1 MNGYMGQILDVD
13 LSRKTTSAIPIDVKI
28 AKQFVGGSGYA
39 SRLLYEVMD
48 PTVDPLGPDNMLLY
62 MTGPLTG
69 TQAPSTG
76 RMVVCGKSPLTNFWG
91 ESHVGG
97 HFGANLKFS
106 GFDGILVKGQSE
118 EPLYLHVKDGT
129 TQIHSAV
136 DLWGMKT
143 DETQERLRDEL
154 GRVRT
159 ACIGPAGEKLVRFA
173 SIVTDERSAA
183 RCGLGAVMGSKKLKA
198 IAVEGERKVELA
210 DKEGFTKLARKSS
223 TVLGEAMHHLRDSGT
238 SLYVDVGIMFN
249 DMPIKYFQETEF
261 EADKLSS
268 TAMKE
273 FLTGRTACYS
283 CPIGCGRVV
292 SLPEFG
298 MNRVAGPEYQTIA
311 AFGTG
316 LLIPDLRKVSLMNR
330 FCNQYGMDTISCGS
344 TISFATHL
352 CDLGKLDW
360 GLKWNDPEGVI
371 ELIHA
376 IADRSESGDKLA
388 EGSMRFA
395 RRHNV
400 PELALHVKGM
410 EIPNHDPRAFAGM
423 ATVYAVAAR
432 GATHL
437 EGDMYS
443 VDVGVD
449 VREVGILSGDRLENE
464 GKGATAAK
472 SQDFRA
478 FFDSIIMCQ
487 FAIVPPLTLIDLLNL
502 ATGASYEL
510 EDILRIGARAVTMK
524 RLFNL
529 KCGLTGSDD
538 TLPKPLLR
546 PLPDLVTDDFVPDVD
561 TQLNEYYEHR
571 GWDRET
577 GVPTKEALTEL
588 GLADGTGS

>member
-1 MNGYMGQILDVD
+1 MGRILDVN
-13 LSRKTTSAIPIDVKI
+13 LTAQTTSVMPLNMKI
-28 AKQFVGGSGYA
+28 ASQFVGGSGYA
-39 SRLLYEVMD
+39 SRLLYKLMD
-48 PTVDPLGPDNMLLY
+48 PGVDPLGPDNMLLY

-76 RMVVCGKSPLTNFWG
+76 RLVVCGKSPLTGFWG

-106 GFDGILVKGQSE
+106 GFDGVLLRGKAK
-118 EPLYLHVKDGT
+118 EPVYLHIKDT
-129 TQIHSAV
+129 KAEIHSAS
-136 DLWGMKT
+136 DMWGMKT
-143 DETQERLRDEL
+143 DETQDRLRKEL

-173 SIVTDERSAA
+173 GIVTDERLAA
-183 RCGLGAVMGSKKLKA
+183 RCGPGAVMGSKNVKA
-198 IAVEGERKVELA
+198 IAVQGLQKVELA
-210 DKEGFTKLARKSS
+210 DPDGFATLSRETSKI
-223 TVLGEAMHHLRDSGT
+223 LGDTMHHLRDLGT

-261 EADKLSS
+261 EADGL
-268 TAMKE
+268 TAATMKE

-298 MNRVAGPEYQTIA
+298 MNRVAGPEFQTIA

-316 LLIPDLRKVSLMNR
+316 LLISDLRKVSLMNYL
-330 FCNQYGMDTISCGS
+330 CNQYGMDTISCGS
-344 TISFATHL
+344 TISFAIHL

-360 GLKWNDPEGVI
+360 GLEWNDPERMV

-376 IADRSESGDKLA
+376 IANRSGVGADLA
-388 EGSMRFA
+388 EGSLRFSHK
-395 RRHNV
+395 HNV

-423 ATVYAVAAR
+423 ATVYAVASR

-443 VDVGVD
+443 VDMGVD
-449 VREVGILSGDRLENE
+449 VREVGIYSGDRLDNQ
-464 GKGATAAK
+464 GKGETAARA
-472 SQDFRA
+472 QDFRA
-478 FFDSIIMCQ
+478 FFDSFIMCH
-487 FAIVPPLTLIDLLNL
+487 FAIVSPHTLIELLNK
-502 ATGASYEL
+502 ATGASYSI
-510 EDILRIGARAVTMK
+510 EDILKIGARAVTMK

-529 KCGLTGSDD
+529 KCGLTGADD
-538 TLPKPLLR
+538 KLPSPLLQ
-546 PLPDLVTDDFVPDVD
+546 PLPDYATDGFAPDIEL
-561 TQLNEYYEHR
+561 QLNDYYDYR
-571 GWDRET
+571 GWNRT
-577 GVPTKEALTEL
+577 SGVPSAEALTEL
-588 GLADGTGS
+588 GLEGFINP

>member
-1 MNGYMGQILDVD
+1 MGKILDVD
-13 LSRKTTSAIPIDVKI
+13 LTIQSTSVIPIDMKI
-28 AKQFVGGSGYA
+28 ASQFLGGSGYA
-39 SRLLYEVMD
+39 SRLLYELMD
-48 PTVDPLGPDNMLLY
+48 PAVDPLSPDNMLFY

-76 RMVVCGKSPLTNFWG
+76 RLVVCGKSPLTGFWG

-106 GFDGILVKGQSE
+106 GFDGVLVRGRAE
-118 EPLYLHVKDGT
+118 DPVYLHIKDAET
-129 TQIHSAV
+129 TINSASTM
-136 DLWGMKT
+136 WGMKT
-143 DETQERLRDEL
+143 DETQERLRKKL
-154 GRVRT
+154 GRIRS

-173 SIVTDERSAA
+173 GIVAGERLAA
-183 RCGLGAVMGSKKLKA
+183 RCGLGAVMGSKNLKA
-198 IAVEGERKVELA
+198 IAVQGTNKVRVA
-210 DKEGFTKLARKSS
+210 DTEGFPALARESS
-223 TVLGEAMHHLRDSGT
+223 RILGDAMHHLRNSGT

-261 EADKLSS
+261 DADGLSAA
-268 TAMKE
+268 TMKE

-298 MNRVAGPEYQTIA
+298 MNRIAGPEFQTIA

-316 LLIPDLRKVSLMNR
+316 LMISDLRKVSLMSYL
-330 FCNQYGMDTISCGS
+330 CNQYGMDTISCGS

-352 CDLGKLDW
+352 CDLGKLHW
-360 GLKWNDPEGVI
+360 GLEWNDPEGVVD
-371 ELIHA
+371 LIHA
-376 IADRSESGDKLA
+376 IANRSGVGAELA

-395 RRHNV
+395 QKHNV

-423 ATVYAVAAR
+423 ATVYAVASR

-443 VDVGVD
+443 VDMGVD
-449 VREVGILSGDRLENE
+449 VREVGIYSGDRLENE
-464 GKGATAAK
+464 GKGETAARA
-472 SQDFRA
+472 QDYRA
-478 FFDSIIMCQ
+478 FFDSSIMCH
-487 FAIVPPLTLIDLLNL
+487 FAIVSPKTLVELLNK
-502 ATGASYEL
+502 AIGASYTI

-529 KCGLTGSDD
+529 KCGLTGADD
-538 TLPKPLLR
+538 KLPSPLLS
-546 PLPDLVTDDFVPDVD
+546 PLPDYATDDFAPDIEL
-561 TQLNEYYEHR
+561 QLNDYYDYR
-571 GWDRET
+571 GWNRATGAPSLET
-577 GVPTKEALTEL
+577 LEKL
-588 GLADGTGS
+588 GLQGLDNP

>member
-1 MNGYMGQILDVD
+1 MGKILDVD
-13 LSRKTTSAIPIDVKI
+13 LTKQNASEIPLDMKI
-28 AKQFVGGSGYA
+28 ASQFVGGSGYA
-39 SRLLYEVMD
+39 SRLLYELMD
-48 PTVDPLGPDNMLLY
+48 CAVDPLGPDNMLLY

-76 RMVVCGKSPLTNFWG
+76 RLVVCGKSPLTGFWG

-97 HFGANLKFS
+97 HFGANLKFA
-106 GFDGILVKGQSE
+106 GFDGILVRGRAKAPVYVHIKDSE
-118 EPLYLHVKDGT
+118 VE
-129 TQIHSAV
+129 IHSAS

-143 DETQERLRDEL
+143 DETQEQLRKKL
-154 GRVRT
+154 GRIRT

-173 SIVTDERSAA
+173 GIVTDERLAA
-183 RCGLGAVMGSKKLKA
+183 RCGLGAVMGSKNLKA
-198 IAVEGERKVELA
+198 IAVQGTHKVEVA
-210 DKEGFTKLARKSS
+210 DREGFDALARESS
-223 TVLGEAMHHLRDSGT
+223 RILSDTMHHLRDSGT

-261 EADKLSS
+261 DADGLSAA
-268 TAMKE
+268 AMKE

-292 SLPEFG
+292 SLPEFA
-298 MNRVAGPEYQTIA
+298 MNRVAGPEFQTIA

-316 LLIPDLRKVSLMNR
+316 LMISDLRKVSLMNYL
-330 FCNQYGMDTISCGS
+330 CNQYGMDTISCGS

-360 GLKWNDPEGVI
+360 GLKWNEPERVVD
-371 ELIHA
+371 LIHE
-376 IADRSESGDKLA
+376 IGNRSGVGDELA

-395 RRHNV
+395 QKHKV

-423 ATVYAVAAR
+423 ATVYAVASR

-443 VDVGVD
+443 VDMGVE
-449 VREVGILSGDRLENE
+449 VREVGIHSGDRLENE
-464 GKGATAAK
+464 GKGETAARA
-472 SQDFRA
+472 QDFRA
-478 FFDSIIMCQ
+478 FFDCSIMCH
-487 FAIVPPLTLIDLLNL
+487 FAIVSPQTLIDLLNK
-502 ATGASYEL
+502 ATGASYGI

-529 KCGLTGSDD
+529 KCGLTGADD
-538 TLPKPLLR
+538 NLPSSLLH
-546 PLPDLVTDDFVPDVD
+546 PLPDYATDDFAPDLEM
-561 TQLNEYYEHR
+561 QLSDYYNYR
-571 GWDRET
+571 GWDRAT
-577 GVPTKEALTEL
+577 GIPSAEALRNL
-588 GLADGTGS
+588 GLEGLVDP